1 MTEERLQKVLAHAG
15 LGSRRAVEELIA
27 QGRVTV
33 NGQRARLGRRV
44 DPSKDQVEVDGS
56 PVPVQPGLVYF
67 LANKPLGMV
76 TSSSDPEG
84 RSTVLELV
92 DADVR
97 VWPVGRL
104 DIDTEGALILTND
117 GDLTHRLTHPRYGVA
132 KTYLAEVS
140 GAVGRPAVRAL
151 RSGVDL
157 DDGPAR
163 AAHAA
168 IVDRVPGG
176 TLLELTI
183 SQGRKR
189 QVRRMLAAI
198 GHPVRRLVRTRIGPL
213 MLGRLRPGTARRLTA
228 AEVGELYRAAADPIP
243 PSK

>member
-15 LGSRRAVEELIA
+15 VGSRRAVEELIA
-27 QGRVTV
+27 HGRVTV
-33 NGQRARLGRRV
+33 NGERAHLGRRI

-56 PVPVQPGLVYF
+56 PVPVRPGLVYF
-67 LANKPLGMV
+67 LANKPVGMV
-76 TSSSDPEG
+76 TSSSDPQG
-84 RSTVLELV
+84 RPTVLELV

-104 DIDTEGALILTND
+104 DIDTEGALIVTND

-140 GAVGRPAVRAL
+140 GTVGQKAVRAL

-157 DDGPAR
+157 DDGPGR

-168 IVDRVPGG
+168 IVERVPGG
-176 TLLELTI
+176 TLVELTI
-183 SQGRKR
+183 AQGRKR
-189 QVRRMLAAI
+189 QVRRMLAAV

-228 AEVGELYRAAADPIP
+228 GEVGELYRAAADPIS
-243 PSK
+243 PSE